1 MKILFL
7 ILFTALMLDPFSIT
21 YAETTDVEYPYPV
34 SYLDITIE
42 SVPVRIAY
50 MDVKPAAANGRTVM
64 LLHGKN
70 FNGYYWKDVI
80 TSLSDSGF
88 RVVVPDQAGWG
99 KSGYPD
105 IHYSFHLMSWTMKK
119 LLDTLGVD
127 KTDIIAHSM
136 GGMLGTRFT
145 LIYPATVNKLIL
157 ENPIGLEDYKTFVP
171 YRTIDQQFKNEA
183 ATNYESYK
191 KYQQTYYPLWKPE
204 YEQFVQAQADA
215 LSNPDFERIAFV
227 NAVTYQ
233 MIYEQ
238 PVVHEFKDLKVPVC
252 FLIGVEDRT
261 IVGKGLLTKEMQE
274 SRGRV
279 AELAR
284 ELTIKIPVAEIIEFT
299 GVGHI
304 PHIQEFGL
312 FMNAVYYALKK

>member
-1 MKILFL
+1 MKIIFL
-7 ILFTALMLDPFSIT
+7 ILFTALMLDPFGIT

-157 ENPIGLEDYKTFVP
+157 ENPIG
-171 YRTIDQQFKNEA
+171 
-183 ATNYESYK
+183 
-191 KYQQTYYPLWKPE
+191 
-204 YEQFVQAQADA
+204 
-215 LSNPDFERIAFV
+215 
-227 NAVTYQ
+227 
-233 MIYEQ
+233 
-238 PVVHEFKDLKVPVC
+238 
-252 FLIGVEDRT
+252 
-261 IVGKGLLTKEMQE
+261 
-274 SRGRV
+274 
-279 AELAR
+279 
-284 ELTIKIPVAEIIEFT
+284 
-299 GVGHI
+299 
-304 PHIQEFGL
+304 
-312 FMNAVYYALKK
+312 